1 MLHKDII
8 KDFLSSYAEGDDEKI
23 ELALSLMEARAKTI
37 LEREDNYSDL
47 YIDPNVDIVN
57 SSPQVIQQVKEEI
70 TDFLKLLLEKKT
82 NNILQI
88 GLGHFAATHFSL
100 SLLLNKVTTIE
111 YDDTHVS
118 RYLKEIGVT
127 GRNTVA
133 HDGNIVSHVNSGK
146 TFTETIINGD
156 STDEN
161 VISSVKNEI
170 FDAVFI
176 DGNHSY
182 EYVKKDLQ
190 NYSPFVKEGG
200 IVALHDANFEG
211 ERYGTPQVI
220 REFNYDWK
228 FISHSQEVGIAYFI
242 K

>member
-1 MLHKDII
+1 MIHKDII
-8 KDFLSSYAEGDDEKI
+8 KDFLLSYPQGDDKKI
-23 ELALSLMEARAKTI
+23 ELALSLMEARGKSI

-70 TDFLKLLLEKKT
+70 TDFLKLLLEKKS

-100 SLLLNKVTTIE
+100 SLLFDKVTTIE
-111 YDDTHVS
+111 YDDNHVS
-118 RYLKEIGVT
+118 RYLTEIGV
-127 GRNTVA
+127 GDRNTVV
-133 HDGNIVSHVNSGK
+133 HDGNIVSHIDSGK
-146 TFTETIINGD
+146 RYSETIINGD

-161 VISSVKNEI
+161 VISSVKDEI

-190 NYSPFVKEGG
+190 NYSPFVKQGG
-200 IVALHDANFEG
+200 VVALHDANFEG

-220 REFNYDWK
+220 RELNYDWK
-228 FISHSQEVGIAYFI
+228 FISHSKEVGIAYFI